1 MRITVAA
8 FADDAKQSADQ
19 KLSIIGIHNAVK
31 AAELPARL
39 AEKLVLRFTAE
50 PEDAGREQHV
60 TLRVLR
66 PDGGEL
72 TTITADPFSLD
83 VAPNSPADMDQVLD
97 LTILVESAGRYVFD
111 IEVNGTLATRLP
123 LLVLHDPN
131 LVVVP
136 GRTAGK
142 LKPKLPPSR
151 RRR

>member
-8 FADDAKQSADQ
+8 FADDAKQGSDQ
-19 KLSIIGIHNAVK
+19 KLSIHGIHNAVK
-31 AAELPARL
+31 VADLPARL
-39 AEKLVLRFTAE
+39 TEKLVLRFTAE
-50 PEDAGREQHV
+50 PEDAGREQRV

-66 PDGGEL
+66 PDGTEL

-83 VAPNSPADMDQVLD
+83 VAPQHPADLDQVLD
-97 LTILVESAGRYVFD
+97 LSILAEAAGRYTFD

-131 LVVVP
+131 LVVV
-136 GRTAGK
+136 GNTAGK
-142 LKPKLPPSR
+142 LKPKLPPPR